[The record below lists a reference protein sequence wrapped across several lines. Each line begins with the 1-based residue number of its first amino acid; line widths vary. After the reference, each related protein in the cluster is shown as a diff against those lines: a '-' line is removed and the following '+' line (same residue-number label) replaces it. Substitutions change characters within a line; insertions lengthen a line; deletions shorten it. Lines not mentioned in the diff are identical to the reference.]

1 MFGYDNLL
9 ENVAYNGSPDTLS
22 CDTVVRF
29 CDLSYL
35 STMTVYLPE
44 NSLIDYEL
52 LQDNST
58 NIL

>member
-22 CDTVVRF
+22 CDSVVRF

-35 STMTVYLPE
+35 STFYLPE
-44 NSLIDYEL
+44 NSLIDYEI